1 MASLR
6 TNVPLSV
13 GLVSTTVR
21 IDSAV
26 PSVRSDLRSV
36 CPTGTHPLDPDR
48 LHMKYICDDC
58 GQIDKPNKARKV
70 AGVWQVTD
78 SATVTASRN
87 AAAEPFKHSLT
98 VSVYPTCDVEHTLA
112 EGSKSYW
119 LAPDGAPET
128 YAVIASAV
136 ADHPELTFLCRFAIR
151 SATAVYRLTNRH
163 GALMI
168 TEYISRT
175 SLRPAPATPDETD
188 ARLVKAM
195 DLILPTLVQNFT
207 PEAVAL
213 PDGVSAAFA
222 GATEVPTPAPAPT
235 STDALLALLEAELA
249 AANKPKRTRTPRKPK
264 VEVPV

>member
-1 MASLR
+1 MAALR

-13 GLVSTTVR
+13 GLVATNVR
-21 IDSAV
+21 IESAV

-36 CPTGTHPLDPDR
+36 CPGDHPLDPDKLR
-48 LHMKYICDDC
+48 MVYTCDLC
-58 GQIDKPNKARKV
+58 GPLTDKPNKARKV

-87 AAAEPFKHSLT
+87 EAAEPFKHSLS
-98 VSVYPTCDVEHTLA
+98 VSVYPTADVEHTLA

-136 ADHPELTFLCRFAIR
+136 ADHPELAFLCRFALR
-151 SATAVYRLTNRH
+151 SATAVYRLANRD

-168 TEYISRT
+168 VEQVLRT
-175 SLRPAPATPDETD
+175 GLRPAPAVPDSVD
-188 ARLVKAM
+188 ARLTKAM
-195 DLILPTLVQNFT
+195 DLVLPTLVQTFSS
-207 PEAVAL
+207 EAVAL

-222 GATEVPTPAPAPT
+222 GAAEVPTPRPAPT

-249 AANKPKRTRTPRKPK
+249 AANKPKRAPRTRKPK
-264 VEVPV
+264 EVIVL